1 MNKVELLKQ
10 AELVI
15 NPIEVGTNLKFK
27 VATINVSTKLCFRE
41 DGVDET
47 FVDNWTVYTAVTQ
60 HHKFWI
66 THFHNHDDNNFKLI
80 YRKNAVG
87 SRDFT
92 EWFDTSLELIT
103 FLNQSKLKK

>member
-27 VATINVSTKLCFRE
+27 VETINISSKIRFYD
-41 DGVDET
+41 DGVNENY
-47 FVDNWTVYTAVTQ
+47 DNWSVYSSKTPN
-60 HHKFWI
+60 HKFWI
-66 THFHNHDDNNFKLI
+66 THYHNEDTFKLI
-80 YRKNAVG
+80 YCKNAVG

-92 EWFDTSLELIT
+92 EWFSTSLELIT
-103 FLNQSKLKK
+103 FLNQSKFKK

>member
-27 VATINVSTKLCFRE
+27 VETINISTKLRFSE
-41 DGVDET
+41 DGVNEYY
-47 FVDNWTVYTAVTQ
+47 DNWCVYSSKTSN
-60 HHKFWI
+60 HKFWV
-66 THFHNHDDNNFKLI
+66 THFMNHDDNSFKLI
-80 YRKNAVG
+80 YSKNARG

-92 EWFDTSLELIT
+92 EYFDTSLELIT
-103 FLNQSKLKK
+103 FLNQSKFKK